1 MADEDVA
8 ESSGGSRAFWSGTI
22 TFGLVSIPVAL
33 YSANRGGGVGLR
45 MVTEEGTPL
54 ERRYVCPE
62 EERELDWDEI
72 VRGYEIEK
80 GKFVVVTDE
89 ELEAIEPRKT
99 REIDLRLFVERDSI
113 DPALFERAY
122 FLTPAAGSNK
132 AYRLLAEVMETTGRA
147 GIATFVMRT
156 KEYVVAILAENGIL
170 HAETLRFRDDVRTP
184 ADLGLPKRA
193 KAKPADVKTF
203 EREIEKRTKKVD
215 FAEFLDDY
223 AERLADLAAKKQKKK
238 ENVVTAP
245 AAVAEP
251 EGGEVIDLL
260 EVLRK
265 SMASAGGGRR
275 APKKA
280 GSRPAKKKTAKK
292 AAKKSRS

>member
-1 MADEDVA
+1 MAEDDV
-8 ESSGGSRAFWSGTI
+8 EEGGRGGSRAFWSGTI

-33 YSANRGGGVGLR
+33 YAANRGRGGGLL

-62 EERELDWDEI
+62 EEKELDWDEI

-80 GKFVVVTDE
+80 GKYVAVTDE

-122 FLTPAAGSNK
+122 FLTPSAGSNK
-132 AYRLLAEVMETTGRA
+132 AYRLLAEVMETSGRA

-170 HAETLRFRDDVRTP
+170 HAETLRFPDEVRTP
-184 ADLGLPKRA
+184 ADVGLPK
-193 KAKPADVKTF
+193 KPKSKPADVKKF

-215 FAEFLDDY
+215 FSEFLDPY
-223 AERLADLAAKKQKKK
+223 AERLEKVAARKQKKK
-238 ENVVTAP
+238 EGVVRAP
-245 AAVAEP
+245 AEAAEM

-265 SMASAGGGRR
+265 SMASAGEGRR

-280 GSRPAKKKTAKK
+280 AAKKRPAKKKSS
-292 AAKKSRS
+292 SRKRG

>member
-1 MADEDVA
+1 MAEDDV
-8 ESSGGSRAFWSGTI
+8 EEGGGSGSRAFWSGTI

-33 YSANRGGGVGLR
+33 YAANRGRGGGLR
-45 MVTEEGTPL
+45 MVTEDGTPL

-62 EERELDWDEI
+62 EEKELDWDEI
-72 VRGYEIEK
+72 VRGYEVEK
-80 GKFVVVTDE
+80 GRFVVVTDE

-99 REIDLRLFVERDSI
+99 REIDLRLFVARDSI

-132 AYRLLAEVMETTGRA
+132 AYRLLADVMEKTGRA

-170 HAETLRFRDDVRTP
+170 HAETLRFPDEVRTP
-184 ADLGLPKRA
+184 ADVGLPK
-193 KAKPADVKTF
+193 KPKTKPADVRKF
-203 EREIEKRTKKVD
+203 EKEIEKRTKKVD
-215 FAEFLDDY
+215 FSEFLDDY
-223 AERLADLAAKKQKKK
+223 VERLEDLAARKLKKK
-238 ENVVTAP
+238 ENVVKAP
-245 AAVAEP
+245 AAAAEGG
-251 EGGEVIDLL
+251 GGEVVDLL

-265 SMASAGGGRR
+265 SMTAAGGGRR

-280 GSRPAKKKTAKK
+280 AAKKKKAPTKK
-292 AAKKSRS
+292 RSSRNRS

>member
-1 MADEDVA
+1 MAEDDVQ
-8 ESSGGSRAFWSGTI
+8 ETEGGGGGARAFWSGTI
-22 TFGLVSIPVAL
+22 TFGLVSVPVAL
-33 YSANRGGGVGLR
+33 FAANRGRGVGLR

-62 EERELDWDEI
+62 EEKELGWDEI

-99 REIDLRLFVERDSI
+99 REIDLRLFVDRESI

-122 FLTPAAGSNK
+122 FLTPTAGSNK
-132 AYRLLAEVMETTGRA
+132 AYRLLAAVMEETGRA

-156 KEYVVAILAENGIL
+156 REYVVAILAENGIL
-170 HAETLRFRDDVRTP
+170 HAETLRFQDEIRSP
-184 ADLGLPKRA
+184 KEIGLPKKPKSA
-193 KAKPADVKTF
+193 PADVKTF
-203 EREIEKRTKKVD
+203 EREIAKRAKKVD

-223 AERLADLAAKKQKKK
+223 SERLQDLAAKKQKKK
-238 ENVVTAP
+238 EGVVKAP
-245 AAVAEP
+245 AEAAEA

-265 SMASAGGGRR
+265 SMASAGEGRR

-280 GSRPAKKKTAKK
+280 ATA
-292 AAKKSRS
+292 

>member
-1 MADEDVA
+1 MAEDDV
-8 ESSGGSRAFWSGTI
+8 EEGGDGGSRAFWSGTI

-33 YSANRGGGVGLR
+33 YAANRGRGAGLR
-45 MVTEEGTPL
+45 MVTGKGTPL

-62 EERELDWDEI
+62 EEKELDWDEI

-80 GKFVVVTDE
+80 GKYVVVTDE

-122 FLTPAAGSNK
+122 FLTPSAGSNK
-132 AYRLLAEVMETTGRA
+132 AYRLLAEVMETSGRA

-156 KEYVVAILAENGIL
+156 REYVVAILAENGIL
-170 HAETLRFRDDVRTP
+170 HAETLRFPDEVRTP
-184 ADLGLPKRA
+184 AEVGLPK
-193 KAKPADVKTF
+193 KPKSKPADVKTF

-223 AERLADLAAKKQKKK
+223 AERLETVAARKQKKK
-238 ENVVTAP
+238 EGIVNAP
-245 AAVAEP
+245 AEAAGA

-260 EVLRK
+260 DVLRK
-265 SMASAGGGRR
+265 SMASAGEGRR

-280 GSRPAKKKTAKK
+280 SAGARKAPKKKGARK
-292 AAKKSRS
+292 RG

>member
-1 MADEDVA
+1 
-8 ESSGGSRAFWSGTI
+8 
-22 TFGLVSIPVAL
+22 
-33 YSANRGGGVGLR
+33 

-62 EERELDWDEI
+62 EEKELDWDEI

-80 GKFVVVTDE
+80 GKFIVVTDE

-99 REIDLRLFVERDSI
+99 REIDLRLFVERDAI

-122 FLTPAAGSNK
+122 FLTPASGSNK
-132 AYRLLAEVMETTGRA
+132 AYRLLAEVMEKTGRA

-156 KEYVVAILAENGIL
+156 REYVVAILAENGIL
-170 HAETLRFRDDVRTP
+170 HAETLRFQDEVRSP
-184 ADLGLPKRA
+184 KDIGLPKPT
-193 KAKPADVKTF
+193 KATPADVKTF
-203 EREIEKRTKKVD
+203 EREIAKRAKKVD
-215 FAEFLDDY
+215 FSEFLDDY
-223 AERLADLAAKKQKKK
+223 SERLEALAARKQKKK
-238 ENVVTAP
+238 EGIVRAP
-245 AAVAEP
+245 AQAADA

-265 SMASAGGGRR
+265 SMASAGEGRR

-280 GSRPAKKKTAKK
+280 AARPRKKK
-292 AAKKSRS
+292 AAKKKRG

>member
-1 MADEDVA
+1 
-8 ESSGGSRAFWSGTI
+8 
-22 TFGLVSIPVAL
+22 
-33 YSANRGGGVGLR
+33 
-45 MVTEEGTPL
+45 
-54 ERRYVCPE
+54 VCPE
-62 EERELDWDEI
+62 EEKELGWDEI

-99 REIDLRLFVERDSI
+99 REIDLRLFVDRESI

-122 FLTPAAGSNK
+122 FLTPTAGSNK
-132 AYRLLAEVMETTGRA
+132 AYRLLAAVMEETGRA

-156 KEYVVAILAENGIL
+156 REYVVAILAENGIL
-170 HAETLRFRDDVRTP
+170 HAETLRFQDEIRSP
-184 ADLGLPKRA
+184 KEIGLPKKPKSA
-193 KAKPADVKTF
+193 PADVKTF
-203 EREIEKRTKKVD
+203 EREIAKRAKKVD

-223 AERLADLAAKKQKKK
+223 SERLQDLAAKKQKQK
-238 ENVVTAP
+238 EGVVKAP
-245 AAVAEP
+245 AEAAEA

-265 SMASAGGGRR
+265 SMASAGEGRR

-280 GSRPAKKKTAKK
+280 ATAKKKPAKKK
-292 AAKKSRS
+292 AARKRG